1 MTTSKEIY
9 ITREIESWMKVQSQN
24 YPIMSIM
31 GPRQSGKTE
40 MIRKYFPQLPYFD
53 LEQKETRKKVLENPD
68 QFVRENYMDGVVFDE
83 FHYVPELTEILK
95 TVSDE
100 IRHEFRKEGK
110 TAVPTR
116 FVLTGSHNYLIDE
129 HIKETM
135 TGRVAIIK
143 LLPFTLQESGCKDPF
158 EAMYKGGYPI
168 LYVNGQTPPTF
179 FPGYVYNYLDKEVR
193 YIHGIKDLLKFEEF
207 MQICAS
213 LAGNFFD
220 YETVGSALG
229 LKRETLDAW
238 LMVLYSSYI
247 IFFARGYNKSVMKQM
262 NKGHKLYFYDTGLCA
277 SLMEGITSSGDIQKD
292 PDARGNLFENL
303 VFSEIW
309 KKNFIKGRHLN
320 PADFWNITGRGGY
333 EIDMIMKRAGRL
345 KAIEIKSSDTFH
357 SRWFD
362 NMQKH
367 PDLQAADKFV
377 VYTGPTMDVE
387 GGRALNFC
395 DLDQLFLA

>member
-1 MTTSKEIY
+1 MAISDKRY
-9 ITREIESWMKVQSQN
+9 IIREVQAWMDVQTKH
-24 YPIMSIM
+24 YPILSVM
-31 GPRQSGKTE
+31 GPRRAGKTE
-40 MIRKYFPQLPYFD
+40 LIRKYFPHLPYYD
-53 LEQKETRKKVLENPD
+53 LEEDDNFEMISKNPNR
-68 QFVRENYMDGVVFDE
+68 FVRDHCMEGAIFDE
-83 FHYVPELTEILK
+83 FHYIPDLTRILK

-100 IRHEFRKEGK
+100 LLNAAHERDEM
-110 TAVPTR
+110 AVPTR
-116 FVLTGSHNYLIDE
+116 FVLTGSHNYLFDE
-129 HIKETM
+129 KIKETM
-135 TGRVAIIK
+135 TGRAAIIK
-143 LLPFTLQESGCKDPF
+143 LLPLTLQESGCKDPYD
-158 EAMYKGGYPI
+158 AMYKGGYPI
-168 LYVNGQTPPTF
+168 LYVNGETPAGF
-179 FPGYVYNYLDKEVR
+179 FPAYIQNYLDREVR
-193 YIHGIKDLLKFEEF
+193 HIHGIKDLLKFQEF

-229 LKRETLDAW
+229 MTRKKLDAW

-247 IFFARGYNKSVMKQM
+247 IFFATGYNKSVLKAM

-277 SLMEGITSSGDIQKD
+277 SLIRGIENPQDIKNS
-292 PDARGNLFENL
+292 PNIRGKLFENL

-320 PADFWNITGRGGY
+320 PADFWNITGKDAY
-333 EIDMIMKRAGRL
+333 EVDMIMERAGRL
-345 KAIEIKSSDTFH
+345 KAIEIKSGDTFH

-367 PDLQAADKFV
+367 PDLVAADKFV